1 MNKTIS
7 ISWNGH
13 EFNLLADRA
22 VFWNEQKTIF
32 IADPHFGKASSFQYC
47 GIPVPEEN
55 TLEDCERLTLL
66 IEKTG
71 AENVIFL
78 GDFFHA
84 RSGKT
89 NEIRAIL
96 LNWRKKVQK
105 TNLYLIRG
113 NHDFNAG
120 DPWPELKIKSFNDP
134 TTLLGIECRHLPVKY
149 SENPYLAG
157 HIHPGFSFRG
167 KGKSTIRSS
176 CFVVN
181 SKYIILPAFGSF
193 TGLKNVKF
201 AQGDQ
206 IFITNGDEIFEIP
219 EIKS

>member
-13 EFNLLADRA
+13 EFNLLAGRA
-22 VFWNEQKTIF
+22 VFWNEQKQSSSLIH
-32 IADPHFGKASSFQYC
+32 ILEKLLHFSIMEFLYQ
-47 GIPVPEEN
+47 EEN

-84 RSGKT
+84 RSEKRMKLY
-89 NEIRAIL
+89 NFIKL
-96 LNWRKKVQK
+96 RKKFKK

-134 TTLLGIECRHLPVKY
+134 NHYCLVSNADICQLNIQK
-149 SENPYLAG
+149 
-157 HIHPGFSFRG
+157 IHTSPDISIPLFS
-167 KGKSTIRSS
+167 
-176 CFVVN
+176 
-181 SKYIILPAFGSF
+181 
-193 TGLKNVKF
+193 
-201 AQGDQ
+201 
-206 IFITNGDEIFEIP
+206 
-219 EIKS
+219 